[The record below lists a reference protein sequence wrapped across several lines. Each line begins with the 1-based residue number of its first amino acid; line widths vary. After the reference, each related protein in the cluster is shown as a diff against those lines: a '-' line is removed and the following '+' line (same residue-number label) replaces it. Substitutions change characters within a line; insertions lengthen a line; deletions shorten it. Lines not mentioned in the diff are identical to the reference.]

1 MTIHDSPR
9 VEFCGYTYVGEL
21 KAKHLLRVQAA
32 TPFRE
37 QNSYA
42 SPDVWYVSARSLV
55 FFFFFFLP
63 LLIYFRDEIFTLTR
77 ALLGHVGFTC
87 IRKPIVPPDFFFA
100 YIPDRLNYREK
111 KSRAYT
117 PAEQTT
123 TAISAVRDALD
134 NLDHLFGTI
143 EDTYRT
149 SLMSSGIER
158 EPAPNSGASSRKE
171 FSA

>member
-1 MTIHDSPR
+1 MWVSHVYANQLFLLTFSSPIFPTVSTI
-9 VEFCGYTYVGEL
+9 
-21 KAKHLLRVQAA
+21 AK
-32 TPFRE
+32 
-37 QNSYA
+37 
-42 SPDVWYVSARSLV
+42 
-55 FFFFFFLP
+55 
-63 LLIYFRDEIFTLTR
+63 
-77 ALLGHVGFTC
+77 
-87 IRKPIVPPDFFFA
+87 
-100 YIPDRLNYREK
+100 K

-158 EPAPNSGASSRKE
+158 EPAPTSGASSRKE